1 MNAQPPH
8 TVQQMLAMN
17 EGLETESKIGRD
29 YPTADAQPSRV
40 AQESQ
45 QSRPSKLQPIHPSNI
60 TPPTPRSKMSPL
72 EDKPYRSRFHSTRR
86 SWSRRIRYFYYRFI
100 RLRSTPEAL
109 ARGLASGVFAGC
121 FPLFG
126 FQTLIGIAIAAI
138 VRGNKIAAAA
148 GTWVS
153 NPLTYV
159 PIYAFNLWIG
169 QFITGINL
177 DDVLDADLQSWSTI
191 KTMGA
196 DILLTLMIGSAI
208 VGLVASII
216 GYVFGVRLTRNFQ
229 HRRRHRRHLSHMHS
243 ATKHDKHSS

>member
-1 MNAQPPH
+1 
-8 TVQQMLAMN
+8 MN
-17 EGLETESKIGRD
+17 EGLETESKIERNH
-29 YPTADAQPSRV
+29 PIADAQPSRD
-40 AQESQ
+40 AQELQ
-45 QSRPSKLQPIHPSNI
+45 QSRPSKPQPTRQPHM
-60 TPPTPRSKMSPL
+60 TPLNLRSKMPPL
-72 EDKPYRSRFHSTRR
+72 EDKPYQSRFQSTRR
-86 SWSRRIRYFYYRFI
+86 SWLRRIRYFYYRFI
-100 RLRSTPEAL
+100 RLRSTPEEL
-109 ARGLASGVFAGC
+109 ARGLASGIFAGC

-138 VRGNKIAAAA
+138 LRGNKIAAAA

-169 QFITGINL
+169 QFITGIDL

-208 VGLVASII
+208 VGLVASVI
-216 GYVFGVRLTRNFQ
+216 GYVCSVRLTRNFQ
-229 HRRRHRRHLSHMHS
+229 HRRRHRRYLRHMHS
-243 ATKHDKHSS
+243 ATQHDKHSS